1 MFYQVQFY
9 SDMLLQV
16 YFLIMSFYGWWKWTH
31 PKDEPETNKRDEL
44 KISNLTP
51 PLLAAAVGGSL
62 LLVMIGGSAREAEWE
77 PVS

>member
-31 PKDEPETNKRDEL
+31 PKDETETNKRDEL
-44 KISNLTP
+44 KISNLTLP
-51 PLLAAAVGGSL
+51 CLL
-62 LLVMIGGSAREAEWE
+62 RQWEEASFWL
-77 PVS
+77 